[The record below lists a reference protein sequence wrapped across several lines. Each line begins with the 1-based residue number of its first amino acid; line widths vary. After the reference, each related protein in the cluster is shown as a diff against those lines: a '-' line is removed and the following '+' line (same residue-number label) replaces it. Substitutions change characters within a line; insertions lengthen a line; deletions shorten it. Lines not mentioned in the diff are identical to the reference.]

1 MGGTLVSPETLG
13 GDHETFY
20 TIAPNGYKIHTF
32 LNSGQ
37 FTYIAS
43 GTTPISGD
51 ILTIAGGGSGGNAGG
66 GGGGGGNTRGNSGNS
81 QGGTGG
87 GGMIGTSPGVA
98 DGGENLGGGAHGS
111 GSGASPGN
119 GGKGI
124 VVIRVPFPL

>member
-1 MGGTLVSPETLG
+1 MPFVNQSRNMGGTLVSPETLG

-66 GGGGGGNTRGNSGNS
+66 GGAGGMVTQTLTIVPGIYNIEV
-81 QGGTGG
+81 GGTHNYFAEGYL
-87 GGMIGTSPGVA
+87 VH
-98 DGGENLGGGAHGS
+98 N
-111 GSGASPGN
+111 
-119 GGKGI
+119 K
-124 VVIRVPFPL
+124 